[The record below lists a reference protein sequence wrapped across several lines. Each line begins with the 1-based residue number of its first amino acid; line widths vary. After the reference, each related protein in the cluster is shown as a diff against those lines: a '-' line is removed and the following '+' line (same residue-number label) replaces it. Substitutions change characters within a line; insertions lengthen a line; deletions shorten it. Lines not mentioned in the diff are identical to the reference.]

1 MKPSTHCF
9 GALIGVLTVAGLAGC
24 TTAEMTQRPAD
35 MASVSAM
42 RQDPDRPG
50 AWLYKVQNVDFK
62 QYSRFIIEPA
72 SIYRGPEASFAGLSD
87 SQLNELAAMLTA
99 ESRRALGDS
108 YAVTTRPTPGTARIV
123 QKIVSVEEG
132 SSGTSGS
139 RILPIGAVSNA
150 VQGAP
155 GGSGGFTGSLVVATE
170 IYDAQTS
177 KLLAAAVRRYTPPV
191 FDVDATMS
199 SMDTAR
205 TGVRQAAADLR
216 TAVDVAQGKRL
227 PLNRMPGA
235 GQAGY

>member
-1 MKPSTHCF
+1 MKLSTHCF
-9 GALIGVLTVAGLAGC
+9 GALIGVLTIAGLAGC
-24 TTAEMTQRPAD
+24 TSPEMTQRPAD
-35 MASVSAM
+35 MASVSAV

-50 AWLYKVQNVDFK
+50 AWLYKAQNVDFRP
-62 QYSRFIIEPA
+62 YTRFIVEPA
-72 SIYRGPEASFAGLSD
+72 TIYRGPEASFAGLSD
-87 SQLNELAAMLTA
+87 AQLSELAAMLTA

-108 YAVTTRPTPGTARIV
+108 YTVTTRPAPGTLRIV

-170 IYDAQTS
+170 VYDAQTS

-191 FDVDATMS
+191 FDVEATMS

-227 PLNRMPGA
+227 PAYRMPTEH
-235 GQAGY
+235 